1 MRSKYL
7 KGVGETRSPA
17 ARRVVSAFKDT
28 ADPFFFLFFNPYPS
42 ELPVLPVK
50 R

>member
-28 ADPFFFLFFNPYPS
+28 ADPFFYLYPS